1 MSNPVVISSCSRD
14 SIIDAEFLIKFIYSK
29 PGIKSLLILTCE
41 KNSYSVSDLFA
52 LVKDVDIPVYGG
64 VFPAIIVQSKLVWK
78 GIIVIGFPFEVAGGM
93 IHDIH
98 DENTDLYNRVKS
110 LVSSSAKQGTTM
122 IMVDGYSTN
131 LNRFIW
137 TVKDVIGQDN
147 VYIGGG
153 AGCLSFKN
161 QPCLFSNRV
170 ITKNA
175 AVILQLPFTG
185 SIGVAHG
192 WESVCGPYHVT
203 DSEGNSIIS
212 LNSRPAFEVYKKAL
226 VEKLGEFEL
235 DDLVSIAKSY
245 PFGIRTEN
253 DEHIVRDPISFS
265 KKNAIQCIGEIP
277 IGAEVD
283 ILYGDRDTLISAASW
298 AYKIASEKRKR
309 PVKESMNFMVD
320 CISRVM
326 FLGDNFDQELAAVSI
341 DSSMIFG
348 ICSLGEIASSS
359 SGYLEFYN
367 KTITFGSFD
376 TSVHIVNQSCV

>member
-1 MSNPVVISSCSRD
+1 MSNPVIISSCSRD
-14 SIIDAEFLIKFIYSK
+14 SIIDVEFLIKFIYSK
-29 PGIKSLLILTCE
+29 PGVKSLLILTCE
-41 KNSYSVSDLFA
+41 KNSFSVSDLLK
-52 LVKDVDIPVYGG
+52 LVKEIDIPVYGG
-64 VFPAIIVQSKLVWK
+64 VFPALIVQSKLMWK
-78 GIIVIGFPFEVAGGM
+78 GTTVIGFPFEVAGGM

-98 DENTDLYNRVKS
+98 DENTDLYNKIKS
-110 LVSSSAKQGTTM
+110 LLPATTEHGTTM
-122 IMVDGYSTN
+122 IMVDGYSKN
-131 LNRFIW
+131 LNRFVW
-137 TVKDVIGQDN
+137 TVKDVIGTDN

-153 AGCLSFKN
+153 AGYLSVKN

-170 ITKNA
+170 IANNA

-192 WESVCGPYHVT
+192 WESVNGPYHVT
-203 DSEGNSIIS
+203 DSEENSIVS

-226 VEKLGEFEL
+226 MEKLGESKL

-245 PFGIRTEN
+245 PFGIRTEK

-265 KKNAIQCIGEIP
+265 KKSTIQCIGEIP

-309 PVKESMNFMVD
+309 PVNECMNFMVD

-341 DSSMIFG
+341 DSNTIFG
-348 ICSLGEIASSS
+348 ICSLGEIASSN

-367 KTITFGSFD
+367 KTIAFGSFD
-376 TSVHIVNQSCV
+376 VPIQIVNKCIV